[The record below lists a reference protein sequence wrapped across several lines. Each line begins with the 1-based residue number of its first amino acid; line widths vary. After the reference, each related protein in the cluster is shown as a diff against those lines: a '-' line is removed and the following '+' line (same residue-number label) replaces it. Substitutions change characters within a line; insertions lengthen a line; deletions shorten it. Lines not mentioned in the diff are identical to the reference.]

1 MLPDLIDAP
10 EIGGEQLRNSP
21 LEAVAD
27 AFSEATISATNQRHH
42 GHLSDWRRIIAALPN
57 VRPSVVALDQSIVK
71 IGRREDIDAETADRL
86 KRLLLELHPWRKGPF
101 NLFGVLID
109 SEWQSNLKWG
119 RLQAVISPL
128 KERLVLDVGCGNGYY
143 MLRMLGAQAKYVLGI
158 EPSQLFITQ
167 YHALQTYLSQRW
179 LHEKSSAML
188 PLRCEEIP
196 FDALEYEGI
205 GFDTVFS
212 MGVLSHRKKPMA
224 HLAEL
229 RRCLKPGGEL
239 VLETLIIGGDTE
251 HELVPKSSYAKMP
264 NVWCI
269 PSQLKLHR
277 MLKQAGF
284 KQITTIDVSTTRPD
298 EQRQTPWMRFESL
311 SDFLDADDPSKTIEG
326 YPAPLR
332 GIFLCKCAE

>member
-42 GHLSDWRRIIAALPN
+42 GHISDWRRIIAALPN
-57 VRPSVVALDQSIVK
+57 VRPSVVALDQAIVK

-119 RLQAVISPL
+119 RLQAAISPL

-158 EPSQLFITQ
+158 EPSQLFIMQ
-167 YHALQTYLSQRW
+167 YCALKKYLP
-179 LHEKSSAML
+179 EVGGAIL

-196 FDALEYEGI
+196 FDALAEQGI
-205 GFDTVFS
+205 SFDTVFS
-212 MGVLSHRKKPMA
+212 MGVLSHRKNPLA
-224 HLAEL
+224 HLREL
-229 RRCLKPGGEL
+229 ARCLKLGGEL
-239 VLETLIIGGDTE
+239 VLETLMISGDGE
-251 HELVPKSSYAKMP
+251 AELVPKDTYAKMS
-264 NVWCI
+264 NVWHI
-269 PSQLKLHR
+269 PSQSKLQG

-284 KQITTIDVSTTRPD
+284 EQITTVNVSVTGTD

-311 SDFLDADDPSKTIEG
+311 SDFLDTGDPAKTIEG
-326 YPAPLR
+326 YPAPQR
-332 GIFLCKCAE
+332 GIFICRRAE